1 MRSGSF
7 SVLAL
12 SAVFCLAGLLLLSS
26 CEDQNEA
33 ELMEMRGFFLS
44 IDEVEVD
51 GVDTLKIDCGYE
63 NADVYLK
70 GDESTGKLD
79 VEIVST
85 TPTFPDSEVSYKGT
99 KVIRN
104 KGGNVEKVMVASFV
118 IESGDGNIFPST
130 FNVVSRTDDEIGDG
144 ATIFT
149 GYWNGEA
156 VRPEGNPVVMCP
168 YVLVP
173 REALSADSCGGEG
186 TPMAEGLRKYLG
198 NPDNPTE
205 LGNCYRQLTDEG
217 RLSPMVIGGG
227 N

>member
-7 SVLAL
+7 SALAL

-26 CEDQNEA
+26 CEDENEA

-44 IDEVEVD
+44 IYEVEID
-51 GVDTLKIDCGYE
+51 GVNTLKIDCGYE

-85 TPTFPDSEVSYKGT
+85 TPTFPDSEFSYRAT
-99 KVIRN
+99 KVIKDKN
-104 KGGNVEKVMVASFV
+104 GSVEKTIVASFV
-118 IESGDGNIFPST
+118 IESDDGNLFPST

-149 GYWNGEA
+149 GYWSGEA
-156 VRPEGNPVVMCP
+156 VRTQANPVVTCP

-173 REALSADSCGGEG
+173 RETLSADSCGGGG

-198 NPDNPTE
+198 NPDDPMG
-205 LGNCYRQLTDEG
+205 LGNCYSELTAEG